1 MKKNLQSAQ
10 GSGKSNDI
18 PTEVPEPDQIASG
31 VPLTGLENITYSGMR
46 GNMILFLADRQDRIV
61 KRLNTKIERLEEW
74 LTLIEERKELEE
86 RKQAK

>member
-1 MKKNLQSAQ
+1 MKKNPPSTQ

-31 VPLTGLENITYSGMR
+31 VPLTGLENTTYPGMW

-61 KRLNTKIERLEEW
+61 QRLNTKIERLEQR
-74 LTLIEERKELEE
+74 LTLLEE